1 MAKELKR
8 KGKAVGVKPR
18 EIKQDSLTIVRDDTP
33 KPTLNLKQKIIINW
47 MNRATIDNLT
57 AGSKEYKEKQLDY
70 VLGLKGLFG
79 EKFPQDVLQYAQDKK
94 DIAQLLRSKDETA

>member
-8 KGKAVGVKPR
+8 KGKPIGIKPR

-33 KPTLNLKQKIIINW
+33 KPTLTLKQKIIINW
-47 MNRATIDNLT
+47 MNKATIQNLT
-57 AGSKEYKEKQLDY
+57 TGSKAYKEQQLEY
-70 VLGLKGLFG
+70 VLGLVGLFG
-79 EKFPQDVLQYAQDKK
+79 DKFPQDVLQYAQDKK

>member
-8 KGKAVGVKPR
+8 KGKPIGIKPSK
-18 EIKQDSLTIVRDDTP
+18 IKQDSLTIVRDDTP

-57 AGSKEYKEKQLDY
+57 AGSKEYKDRQLEY
-70 VLGLKGLFG
+70 VLGLVGLFG
-79 EKFPQDVLQYAQDKK
+79 DKFPQDVLQYAQDKK

>member
-33 KPTLNLKQKIIINW
+33 KPTLTLKQIG
-47 MNRATIDNLT
+47 RAH
-57 AGSKEYKEKQLDY
+57 
-70 VLGLKGLFG
+70 V
-79 EKFPQDVLQYAQDKK
+79 
-94 DIAQLLRSKDETA
+94 

>member
-47 MNRATIDNLT
+47 MNKATIQNLT
-57 AGSKEYKEKQLDY
+57 TGSKAYKEQQLEY
-70 VLGLKGLFG
+70 VLGLVGLFG
-79 EKFPQDVLQYAQDKK
+79 DKFPQDVLQYAQDKK